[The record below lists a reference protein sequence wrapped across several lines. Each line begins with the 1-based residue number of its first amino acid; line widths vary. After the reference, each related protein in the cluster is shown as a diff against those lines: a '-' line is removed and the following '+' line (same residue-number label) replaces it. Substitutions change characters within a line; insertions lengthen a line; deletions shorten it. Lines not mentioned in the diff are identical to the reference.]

1 MKSRFLRCVCL
12 LLIAAMILPLWGC
25 TPAEPVSYDGA
36 ALVSSLLAQVQFAE
50 SLENVGDATAALY
63 FPDLPEGSKVQL
75 YLGSGYY
82 ADEVALI
89 TLGQK
94 QDAAAG
100 KSSAQEHIAQLRA
113 QFVSYIPEE
122 VGKIDKAVIWEGG
135 NYIIVC
141 ITADYANAK
150 LILDH
155 ASDPNYKLPGSS
167 ASTGTTGTTQ
177 GTTGSTQGTTGSTQG
192 TTGSTQGTTP
202 SVPTGT
208 TVPSQPSIS
217 TNPTTGGS
225 NSDGYPALLSQSGTW
240 YRYPD
245 TYLIRVDNAA
255 YEICGFNMDS
265 VNNYVALV
273 NKATQALKGQTT
285 VYSIPIPTAFGVTL
299 PDDIQAKY
307 PGYVNQGDSTQTLFS
322 LLSADVQKVNV
333 YENMMPHRDEYLY
346 FRTDHHWNG
355 KGAYYAYEAFCD
367 IKGITPYTMTQR
379 EEMRFDQFYGLH
391 YTVSGKDNNLMPA
404 DTVYA
409 YKPVSS
415 GATMVFYDKNGK
427 GTNWPIINDVTNY
440 DKGGKY
446 GTFAGG
452 DNPLTVFTNPEVTD
466 GSVCVVVKESFGNAL
481 MPLLVDHYSTIY
493 EIDYRY
499 WTGDLV
505 EYTKQ
510 VGAED
515 LIFANNI
522 QMIGTSLLVGKLGKI
537 IP

>member
-1 MKSRFLRCVCL
+1 MKHRFLKCVCL

-25 TPAEPVSYDGA
+25 TTAEPTSYDGPGLA
-36 ALVSSLLAQVQFAE
+36 ASLLAQVKFADTLE
-50 SLENVGDATAALY
+50 SVGDATASLY
-63 FPDLPEGSKVQL
+63 FPGLPEGSKVQL
-75 YLGSGYY
+75 YQGSGYF
-82 ADEVALI
+82 ADELALI
-89 TLGQK
+89 TLSKQK
-94 QDAAAG
+94 DAAGAK
-100 KSSAQEHIAQLRA
+100 KSVEEHIAQLRA

-167 ASTGTTGTTQ
+167 ASTGTTGSTQ
-177 GTTGSTQGTTGSTQG
+177 GTTGSTQGTTDSTQG

-202 SVPTGT
+202 SVPAGT
-208 TVPSQPSIS
+208 TIPSQPSIS
-217 TNPTTGGS
+217 TNPATGGS
-225 NSDGYPALLSQSGTW
+225 RPDGYPALLSQSGTW

-307 PGYVNQGDSTQTLFS
+307 PGYVNQGDSTQKLFS
-322 LLSADVQKVNV
+322 LLSDSVVKVNA
-333 YENMMPHRDEYLY
+333 YENIMRHRDEYLY

-367 IKGITPYTMTQR
+367 MKGITPYTMTQR
-379 EEMRFDQFYGLH
+379 EELRFDGFYGLH

-409 YKPVSS
+409 YKPYSS
-415 GATMVFYDKNGK
+415 SATMVFYDKNGK
-427 GTNWPIINDVTNY
+427 GTEWPIINDVTNY
-440 DKGGKY
+440 DQGGKY
-446 GTFAGG
+446 GTFAGS
-452 DNPLTVFTNPEVTD
+452 DNPLTIFTNPEVTD

-481 MPLLVDHYSTIY
+481 MPFLVDHYSTIY

-505 EYTKQ
+505 AYAKQ
-510 VGAED
+510 VGADD

-522 QMIGTSLLVGKLGKI
+522 MMIGTSLLVGKLGKI

>member
-1 MKSRFLRCVCL
+1 MKNRFFRCVCL

-25 TPAEPVSYDGA
+25 TPSESISYDGA
-36 ALVSSLLAQVQFAE
+36 ALVNSLLAQIKFAD
-50 SLENVGDATAALY
+50 SLEYVGESVASLY
-63 FPDLPEGSKVQL
+63 FPDLPEGSKVQM

-89 TLGQK
+89 TLSK
-94 QDAAAG
+94 EQDVAAG

-155 ASDPNYKLPGSS
+155 ASDPNYKLPGGS
-167 ASTGTTGTTQ
+167 ASTGTTGATQ
-177 GTTGSTQGTTGSTQG
+177 GTTGATQGTTGATQG
-192 TTGSTQGTTP
+192 TTGATQGTT
-202 SVPTGT
+202 GA
-208 TVPSQPSIS
+208 SQPSFS
-217 TNPTTGGS
+217 TNSTTSGS
-225 NSDGYPALLSQSGTW
+225 NPDGYPVLLSQSGTW

-273 NKATQALKGQTT
+273 NKATQALKGHAT
-285 VYSIPIPTAFGVTL
+285 VYSIPIPTAYGVTL
-299 PDDIQAKY
+299 PDDIQEKY
-307 PGYVNQGDSTQTLFS
+307 PGYVNQGDSTNTLFS

-333 YENMMPHRDEYLY
+333 YESMMPHRDEYLY

-379 EEMRFDQFYGLH
+379 EEVLFDQFYGLH
-391 YTVSGKDNNLMPA
+391 YSVSGKDDNLQPS

-415 GATMVFYDKNGK
+415 SATMVFYDKNGN
-427 GTNWPIINDVTNY
+427 GTKWPIINDVTNY

-452 DNPLTVFTNPEVTD
+452 DHPLTIFTNPEVTD

-481 MPLLVDHYSTIY
+481 MPFLVDHYSTIY

-522 QMIGTSLLVGKLGKI
+522 QMIGTSLLVGKLGNI

>member
-1 MKSRFLRCVCL
+1 MKTRFLRCVCL
-12 LLIAAMILPLWGC
+12 LLIAAIILPLWGC
-25 TPAEPVSYDGA
+25 SSVDPVSYDGP
-36 ALVSSLLAQVQFAE
+36 ALVSSLLAQVKFAD
-50 SLENVGDATAALY
+50 SLGDVGDATAALY
-63 FPDLPEGSKVQL
+63 FPELPEGSKVQL

-89 TLGQK
+89 TLSQK
-94 QDAAAG
+94 QDTAAA
-100 KSSAQEHIAQLRA
+100 KKSAQEHIAQLRA

-122 VGKIDKAVIWEGG
+122 VGKIDKALIWEGG

-141 ITADYANAK
+141 ITADHANAK

-155 ASDPNYKLPGSS
+155 ANDPNYKLPGSS
-167 ASTGTTGTTQ
+167 TTTGTTGTTQ
-177 GTTGSTQGTTGSTQG
+177 GTTGTTQSTTGSTQG
-192 TTGSTQGTTP
+192 TTGTTGTTQSTTGTTQSTTGAIQGTT
-202 SVPTGT
+202 GT
-208 TVPSQPSIS
+208 RP
-217 TNPTTGGS
+217 
-225 NSDGYPALLSQSGTW
+225 DGYPTLLSQSGTW

-273 NKATQALKGQTT
+273 NKATQALKGHTT
-285 VYSIPIPTAFGVTL
+285 VYSLPIPTAFGVAL

-307 PGYVNQGDSTQTLFS
+307 PGYVNQGDSTRTLFS
-322 LLSADVQKVNV
+322 LLSADVEKVNV

-355 KGAYYAYEAFCD
+355 TGAYYAYEAFCD

-379 EEMRFDQFYGLH
+379 EEMQFGGFYGLH
-391 YTVSGKDNNLMPA
+391 HTVSGKDDNLQPA

-409 YKPVSS
+409 YKPHSS
-415 GATMVFYDKNGK
+415 SATMVFYDANGN
-427 GTNWPIINDVTNY
+427 GTSWPIVNDVTNY
-440 DKGGKY
+440 DGGGKY

-452 DNPLTVFTNPEVTD
+452 DHPLTVFTNPEVTD

-481 MPLLVDHYSTIY
+481 MPYLVDHYSTIY

-505 EYTKQ
+505 AYTKQ
-510 VGAED
+510 VGADD